1 MQTEITR
8 TFWIGVIIVS
18 TIFVF
23 IGGVFYLQEIN
34 LTQSNYSFTVLFDNV
49 QGLYEGDNVNMF
61 GKRVGKVV
69 STKIKNQRIA
79 VELSIDNNFAFS
91 IPVDSK
97 FEVKSEGFLGT
108 KYVSITPGINN
119 DKYITSGQTVEGF
132 REYDFSEI
140 TPDIVPM
147 TQDLAAFARRLKA
160 TLGEEEKDNIRKT
173 IMNIE
178 SISSNFD
185 TLVGSLGPEE
195 SNKISQSIDD
205 LAKIVELI
213 KNDFEEDEKK
223 ITEVISD
230 LKSLSDKFQDLE
242 ETIVDLNQISSNLN
256 NGKGSLGKLL
266 YNESLYNN
274 MDSLIIDLRLIVNE
288 FQNNPSKYFKAI
300 FKSRK

>member
-119 DKYITSGQTVEGF
+119 DKYITPGQTVEGF